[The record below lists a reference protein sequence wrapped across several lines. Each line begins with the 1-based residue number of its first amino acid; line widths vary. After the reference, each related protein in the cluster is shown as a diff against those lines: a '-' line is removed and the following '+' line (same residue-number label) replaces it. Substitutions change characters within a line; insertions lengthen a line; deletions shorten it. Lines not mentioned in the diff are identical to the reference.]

1 MKKILL
7 VGELNQIV
15 GSLNDYLSEKYRVQ
29 MCVENLE
36 IIKSI
41 SRLFKP
47 DMVIF
52 SLIGIGETDKKIITC
67 FQKEYPTVKLL
78 FVGTQEECQAYS
90 SYYEKDQIDYL
101 TRPTSLGMLFQKCEE
116 LLGIQ
121 EEYLK
126 EEDRSKTQA
135 EESIKEAEAVQREE
149 MSVKDA
155 MIKTIEKPLKRILA
169 VDDSGILLRSV
180 KAALE
185 NQYEVMVANSGM
197 AAIKQAKKK
206 LPDLI
211 LLDYEMPEWDGRKTL
226 EEIRKDEEL
235 KDIPVV
241 FLTAVRERE
250 NITAVLKLRPSGYLL
265 KPIEP
270 KVLIDTIEKAMIK
283 I

>member
-1 MKKILL
+1 
-7 VGELNQIV
+7 
-15 GSLNDYLSEKYRVQ
+15 
-29 MCVENLE
+29 
-36 IIKSI
+36 
-41 SRLFKP
+41 
-47 DMVIF
+47 
-52 SLIGIGETDKKIITC
+52 
-67 FQKEYPTVKLL
+67 
-78 FVGTQEECQAYS
+78 
-90 SYYEKDQIDYL
+90 
-101 TRPTSLGMLFQKCEE
+101 MLFQKCEE